1 MVGPIEEAVAKAE
14 KWLKTQNKMSDLFKF
29 EIITPD
35 QTILNSETNQVTI
48 PAYEGLLT
56 ILKDH
61 ISLVTFLRPGFIEA
75 YLNNKIE
82 KYYVEEGT
90 VEFSDNKLLIL
101 SSSAIKLEK
110 LNREKID
117 KMISESKSL
126 LQNTEIKD
134 KEKYILSHKIDTL
147 QQIN

>member
-1 MVGPIEEAVAKAE
+1 
-14 KWLKTQNKMSDLFKF
+14 MSDLFKF

-75 YLNNKIE
+75 NLNNKIE

>member
-1 MVGPIEEAVAKAE
+1 
-14 KWLKTQNKMSDLFKF
+14 MSDLFKF

-90 VEFSDNKLLIL
+90 VEFSNNKLLIL
-101 SSSAIKLEK
+101 SSSATKLEK

-134 KEKYILSHKIDTL
+134 KEKYILTHKLETL

>member
-1 MVGPIEEAVAKAE
+1 
-14 KWLKTQNKMSDLFKF
+14 MSDLFKF

-56 ILKDH
+56 MLKDH

-75 YLNNKIE
+75 LLNNKIE
-82 KYYVEEGT
+82 KYYVEEGI
-90 VEFSDNKLLIL
+90 VEFSNNKLLIL

-126 LQNTEIKD
+126 LQNIEIKD

>member
-1 MVGPIEEAVAKAE
+1 
-14 KWLKTQNKMSDLFKF
+14 MSDLFKF

-61 ISLVTFLRPGFIEA
+61 ISLVTFLIPGFIEA
-75 YLNNKIE
+75 NLNNKIE

>member
-1 MVGPIEEAVAKAE
+1 
-14 KWLKTQNKMSDLFKF
+14 MSDLFKF

-75 YLNNKIE
+75 LLNNKIE

-90 VEFSDNKLLIL
+90 VEFSNNKLLIL

-117 KMISESKSL
+117 KMISESRSL

>member
-1 MVGPIEEAVAKAE
+1 
-14 KWLKTQNKMSDLFKF
+14 MSDLFKF

-75 YLNNKIE
+75 LLNNKIE

-117 KMISESKSL
+117 KMISESRSL

>member
-1 MVGPIEEAVAKAE
+1 
-14 KWLKTQNKMSDLFKF
+14 MSDLFKF

-61 ISLVTFLRPGFIEA
+61 ISLVTFLRPGFIESL
-75 YLNNKIE
+75 LNNKIE

-90 VEFSDNKLLIL
+90 VEFSNNKLLIL

>member
-1 MVGPIEEAVAKAE
+1 
-14 KWLKTQNKMSDLFKF
+14 MSDLFKF

-35 QTILNSETNQVTI
+35 QTILNSETSQVTI

-82 KYYVEEGT
+82 KYYVEEGI
-90 VEFSDNKLLIL
+90 VEFSNNKLLIL

>member
-1 MVGPIEEAVAKAE
+1 
-14 KWLKTQNKMSDLFKF
+14 MSDLFKF

-117 KMISESKSL
+117 KMISQSKSL

>member
-1 MVGPIEEAVAKAE
+1 
-14 KWLKTQNKMSDLFKF
+14 MSDLFKF

-35 QTILNSETNQVTI
+35 QTNLNTETSQVTI

-61 ISLVTFLRPGFIEA
+61 ISLVTFLRPGFVEA

-117 KMISESKSL
+117 KMISESRSL

>member
-1 MVGPIEEAVAKAE
+1 
-14 KWLKTQNKMSDLFKF
+14 MSDLFKF

-75 YLNNKIE
+75 NLNNKIE

-117 KMISESKSL
+117 KMISESRSL
-126 LQNTEIKD
+126 LQNAEIKD

>member
-1 MVGPIEEAVAKAE
+1 M
-14 KWLKTQNKMSDLFKF
+14 
-29 EIITPD
+29 
-35 QTILNSETNQVTI
+35 
-48 PAYEGLLT
+48 T

-75 YLNNKIE
+75 LLNNKIE
-82 KYYVEEGT
+82 KYYVEEGI
-90 VEFSDNKLLIL
+90 VEFSNNKLLIL

>member
-1 MVGPIEEAVAKAE
+1 
-14 KWLKTQNKMSDLFKF
+14 MSDLFKF

-48 PAYEGLLT
+48 PAYEVLLT

>member
-1 MVGPIEEAVAKAE
+1 
-14 KWLKTQNKMSDLFKF
+14 MSDLFKF

-75 YLNNKIE
+75 YLNHKIE

>member
-1 MVGPIEEAVAKAE
+1 
-14 KWLKTQNKMSDLFKF
+14 MSDLFKF

-35 QTILNSETNQVTI
+35 QTILNSETNQVII

-61 ISLVTFLRPGFIEA
+61 ISLITFLRPGFIEA
-75 YLNNKIE
+75 YLNNKFE

>member
-1 MVGPIEEAVAKAE
+1 
-14 KWLKTQNKMSDLFKF
+14 MSDLFKF

-35 QTILNSETNQVTI
+35 QTILNSETSQVTI

-75 YLNNKIE
+75 LLNNKIE
-82 KYYVEEGT
+82 KYYVEEGI
-90 VEFSDNKLLIL
+90 VEFSNNKLLIL

-117 KMISESKSL
+117 KMISESRSL

>member
-1 MVGPIEEAVAKAE
+1 
-14 KWLKTQNKMSDLFKF
+14 MSDLFKF

-117 KMISESKSL
+117 KMISESRSL

>member
-1 MVGPIEEAVAKAE
+1 
-14 KWLKTQNKMSDLFKF
+14 MSDLFKF

-61 ISLVTFLRPGFIEA
+61 ISLVTFLRPGFVEA

-117 KMISESKSL
+117 KKISESRSL

>member
-1 MVGPIEEAVAKAE
+1 
-14 KWLKTQNKMSDLFKF
+14 MSDLFKF

-35 QTILNSETNQVTI
+35 QTILNSETSQVTI

-75 YLNNKIE
+75 LLNNKIE

>member
-1 MVGPIEEAVAKAE
+1 
-14 KWLKTQNKMSDLFKF
+14 MSDLFKF

-35 QTILNSETNQVTI
+35 QTILNSEINQVTI

-117 KMISESKSL
+117 KMISESRSL

>member
-1 MVGPIEEAVAKAE
+1 
-14 KWLKTQNKMSDLFKF
+14 MSDLFKF

-56 ILKDH
+56 MLKDH

>member
-1 MVGPIEEAVAKAE
+1 
-14 KWLKTQNKMSDLFKF
+14 MSDLFKF

-61 ISLVTFLRPGFIEA
+61 ISLVTFLRPGFIEV

>member
-1 MVGPIEEAVAKAE
+1 
-14 KWLKTQNKMSDLFKF
+14 MSDLFKF

-117 KMISESKSL
+117 KMISESRSL

-134 KEKYILSHKIDTL
+134 KDKYILSHKIDTL

>member
-1 MVGPIEEAVAKAE
+1 
-14 KWLKTQNKMSDLFKF
+14 MSDLFKF

-35 QTILNSETNQVTI
+35 QTILNSETSQVTI

>member
-1 MVGPIEEAVAKAE
+1 
-14 KWLKTQNKMSDLFKF
+14 MSDLFKF

-90 VEFSDNKLLIL
+90 VEFSNNKLLIL

-117 KMISESKSL
+117 KMISESKFL

>member
-1 MVGPIEEAVAKAE
+1 M
-14 KWLKTQNKMSDLFKF
+14 
-29 EIITPD
+29 
-35 QTILNSETNQVTI
+35 
-48 PAYEGLLT
+48 
-56 ILKDH
+56 
-61 ISLVTFLRPGFIEA
+61 
-75 YLNNKIE
+75 NNKIE

-117 KMISESKSL
+117 KMISESRSL

>member
-1 MVGPIEEAVAKAE
+1 
-14 KWLKTQNKMSDLFKF
+14 MSDLFKF

-35 QTILNSETNQVTI
+35 QTILNSETNKVTI

-75 YLNNKIE
+75 LLNNKIE
-82 KYYVEEGT
+82 KYYVEEGI
-90 VEFSDNKLLIL
+90 VEFSNNKLLIL

-117 KMISESKSL
+117 KMISESRSL

>member
-1 MVGPIEEAVAKAE
+1 
-14 KWLKTQNKMSDLFKF
+14 MSDLFKF

-110 LNREKID
+110 LNRDKID
-117 KMISESKSL
+117 KMISESRSL

>member
-1 MVGPIEEAVAKAE
+1 
-14 KWLKTQNKMSDLFKF
+14 MSDLFKF

-48 PAYEGLLT
+48 PAYEGLLA

-117 KMISESKSL
+117 KMISESRSL

>member
-1 MVGPIEEAVAKAE
+1 
-14 KWLKTQNKMSDLFKF
+14 MSDLFKF

-61 ISLVTFLRPGFIEA
+61 ISLVTFLRPGFIEV

-117 KMISESKSL
+117 KMISESRSL

>member
-1 MVGPIEEAVAKAE
+1 
-14 KWLKTQNKMSDLFKF
+14 MSDLFKF

-61 ISLVTFLRPGFIEA
+61 ISLVTFLRPGFIET

>member
-1 MVGPIEEAVAKAE
+1 
-14 KWLKTQNKMSDLFKF
+14 LK
-29 EIITPD
+29 
-35 QTILNSETNQVTI
+35 ILC
-48 PAYEGLLT
+48 
-56 ILKDH
+56 
-61 ISLVTFLRPGFIEA
+61 R
-75 YLNNKIE
+75 
-82 KYYVEEGT
+82 EEGT

-117 KMISESKSL
+117 KMISESRSL

-134 KEKYILSHKIDTL
+134 KEKYILNHKIDTL

>member
-1 MVGPIEEAVAKAE
+1 
-14 KWLKTQNKMSDLFKF
+14 MSDLFKF

-90 VEFSDNKLLIL
+90 VEFSNNKLLIL

-117 KMISESKSL
+117 KMIIESKSL